1 MQELTRIH
9 SGARVNPRME
19 SFRPGDAIEIKHV
32 HHVGDQKMQTFKGVV
47 LAIRNKGLGSN
58 FVVRNVLDGE
68 AVEYM
73 FPKYSPLIR
82 SIKVLQKAFI
92 HKGRKRVRRA
102 KLYYLRDR
110 PPAETTVR

>member
-9 SGARVNPRME
+9 GAAKLNPRIE
-19 SFRPGDAIEIKHV
+19 PFRAGDAIEIKHV
-32 HHVGDQKMQTFKGVV
+32 HNVGDAKQQTFKGVV
-47 LAIRNKGLGSN
+47 LAVRNKGLGSN
-58 FVVRNVLDGE
+58 FIVRNVLDGE

-73 FPKYSPLIR
+73 FPKFSPLIH